1 MKCAYLLLYEKDA
14 IESISER
21 KTESIPLLFITEG
34 FWDLFFEVIV
44 LSLQNA
50 SQNRILSE
58 KLLESTSIVSFR
70 RLFLTFSFTV
80 QLLLPRFESFH
91 SSFNNHS
98 IAGFISTKLPDPPNH

>member
-14 IESISER
+14 IESTVEK

-50 SQNRILSE
+50 FQSRILGE

-70 RLFLTFSFTV
+70 WIFLFSLTIQS
-80 QLLLPRFESFH
+80 LLPPFESFP
-91 SSFNNHS
+91 SSFNSLS
-98 IAGFISTKLPDPPNH
+98 IAN

>member
-14 IESISER
+14 IESTVEK

-50 SQNRILSE
+50 FQNRILSE

-70 RLFLTFSFTV
+70 WIFLFSFTF
-80 QLLLPRFESFH
+80 QSLLPPFESFP
-91 SSFNNHS
+91 SSFNSLS
-98 IAGFISTKLPDPPNH
+98 IAN

>member
-14 IESISER
+14 IESTVER
-21 KTESIPLLFITEG
+21 KAESIPLLFITEG

-50 SQNRILSE
+50 FQNRILGE

-70 RLFLTFSFTV
+70 
-80 QLLLPRFESFH
+80 
-91 SSFNNHS
+91 
-98 IAGFISTKLPDPPNH
+98 

>member
-1 MKCAYLLLYEKDA
+1 MLYEKDA
-14 IESISER
+14 IESTVEK

-50 SQNRILSE
+50 FQSRILGE

-70 RLFLTFSFTV
+70 
-80 QLLLPRFESFH
+80 
-91 SSFNNHS
+91 
-98 IAGFISTKLPDPPNH
+98 